1 MSQLQTGEA
10 RGAGRTASAGQAL
23 GKLRSLGNPKVLIA
37 YALAVLIFV
46 AGQLISP
53 GFGEFSNIM
62 NVLNISALL
71 GFIALAQMLVVLSG
85 GEGIDL
91 SVGAMA
97 SLGAVMSSQIIGGL
111 DGNLIQA
118 VAIVLAVGFLIGCV
132 SGVGISYFK
141 VPPLVMTLAMASVIQ
156 GGALVYTNGQPKGMA
171 SPLLKELGVGRTAGI
186 PNLVWLWILIAVV
199 AGIFLARTKWGK
211 LLYGLGTNRLTT
223 ELSGVRTRVVRTIVY
238 GASGA
243 ISAIGGMLL
252 LSYTGT
258 AFLDIGGTYMLPTII
273 AVVIGGISLAGG
285 LGSYN
290 GTVAGA
296 ILLTSLSSI
305 LVTLNMS
312 EGGRQIVYGV
322 ILLLLLIA
330 YGRQKTT

>member
-1 MSQLQTGEA
+1 MSQLQTSEA
-10 RGAGRTASAGQAL
+10 RNPGLTLKSV
-23 GKLRSLGNPKVLIA
+23 KNLGNFKVLIA
-37 YALAVLIFV
+37 YALAVLIFI
-46 AGQLISP
+46 AGQIISP

-97 SLGAVMSSQIIGGL
+97 SFGAVMSSQIIGGL
-111 DGNLIQA
+111 DGNLPLAIL
-118 VAIVLAVGFLIGCV
+118 IVLAVGFLIGCV
-132 SGVGISYFK
+132 SGIGISYFK

-171 SPLLKELGVGRTAGI
+171 SPLLKELGTGRTAGI
-186 PNLVWLWILIAVV
+186 PNLVFLWIVV
-199 AGIFLARTKWGK
+199 AVIVAVFLTRTKWGK

-223 ELSGVRTRVVRTIVY
+223 ELSGVRTRVVRTVVY

-243 ISAIGGMLL
+243 ISAISGMML

-258 AFLDIGGTYMLPTII
+258 AFLDIGATYMLPTII
-273 AVVIGGISLAGG
+273 AVVIGGIALTGG

-305 LVTLNMS
+305 LITLNIS
-312 EGGRQIVYGV
+312 EGGRQIVYGI

>member
-1 MSQLQTGEA
+1 MSMTNAQTRDMNGPGA
-10 RGAGRTASAGQAL
+10 ALRGIRQIGSRKVLVAYLLVILIFIAGQ
-23 GKLRSLGNPKVLIA
+23 V
-37 YALAVLIFV
+37 V
-46 AGQLISP
+46 SP
-53 GFGEFSNIM
+53 GFAAFSNIM

-71 GFIALAQMLVVLSG
+71 GLIALAQMLVVLSG

-97 SLGAVMSSQIIGGL
+97 SLGAVLASQMLNGA
-111 DGNLIQA
+111 DGNLLPAIA
-118 VAIVLAVGFLIGCV
+118 VVLLAGFAIGAV
-132 SGVGISYFK
+132 SGAGIAYFK

-156 GGALVYTNGQPKGMA
+156 GVALVYTNGQPKGMA

-186 PNLVWLWILIAVV
+186 PNLVLLWIAVAIVV
-199 AGIFLARTKWGK
+199 AVFLTRTRPGQA
-211 LLYGLGTNRLTT
+211 LYGLGTNRLTT
-223 ELSGVRTRVVRTIVY
+223 ELSGVRTKVFTTAVY

-243 ISAIGGMLL
+243 ISAIGGMML

-258 AFLDIGGTYMLPTII
+258 AFLDIGSSYMLPTII

-305 LVTLNMS
+305 LVTLRMG

-322 ILLLLLIA
+322 ILLLLLA
-330 YGRQKTT
+330 VYGRQKVK

>member
-1 MSQLQTGEA
+1 MSMGNVPTNA
-10 RGAGRTASAGQAL
+10 AGQGMAL
-23 GKLRSLGNPKVLIA
+23 GRVRNLGSRKVLIA
-37 YALAVLIFV
+37 YLLVLLIFI
-46 AGQLISP
+46 AGQVISP
-53 GFGEFSNIM
+53 GFAAFSNIM

-97 SLGAVMSSQIIGGL
+97 SLGAVMSSQLLNGM
-111 DGNLIQA
+111 DGNLPLAIA
-118 VAIVLAVGFLIGCV
+118 VVLAAGFAIGAV
-132 SGVGISYFK
+132 SGAGIAYFK

-156 GGALVYTNGQPKGMA
+156 GIGLVYTNGQPKGMA
-171 SPLLKELGVGRTAGI
+171 SPILKELGTGRTAGI
-186 PNLVWLWILIAVV
+186 PNLVLLWIVIAIVV
-199 AGIFLARTKWGK
+199 AVFLVRTRAGQT
-211 LLYGLGTNRLTT
+211 LYGLGTNRLTT
-223 ELSGVRTRVVRTIVY
+223 ELSGVRTRVVTTVVY

-243 ISAIGGMLL
+243 ISAISGMLL

-258 AFLDIGGTYMLPTII
+258 AFLDIGASYMLPTII

-285 LGSYN
+285 LGNYN

-305 LVTLNMS
+305 LVTLKIS

-322 ILLLLLIA
+322 ILLLLLA
-330 YGRQKTT
+330 VYGRQKSNT

>member
-1 MSQLQTGEA
+1 MSTSQLRTNEA
-10 RGAGRTASAGQAL
+10 RTAGLT
-23 GKLRSLGNPKVLIA
+23 LRKVKSLGNHKVLIA
-37 YALAVLIFV
+37 YLLALLIFV
-46 AGQLISP
+46 AGQIISP

-71 GFIALAQMLVVLSG
+71 GFIALAQMLVVMSG

-111 DGNLIQA
+111 DGNLP
-118 VAIVLAVGFLIGCV
+118 LAVIVVLLIGFLIGCV
-132 SGVGISYFK
+132 SGLGISYFK

-171 SPLLKELGVGRTAGI
+171 SPLLKELGTGRTAGI
-186 PNLVWLWILIAVV
+186 PHLVLLWIVIAVIV
-199 AGIFLARTKWGK
+199 AVFLLRTKWGK
-211 LLYGLGTNRLTT
+211 VLYGLGTNQLTT
-223 ELSGVRTRVVRTIVY
+223 ELSGVRTKVVRTVVY

-258 AFLDIGGTYMLPTII
+258 AFLDIGATYMLPTVI

-305 LVTLNMS
+305 LITMNIT

-330 YGRQKTT
+330 YGRQKMN

>member
-1 MSQLQTGEA
+1 MSPLQTSEA
-10 RGAGRTASAGQAL
+10 GAPGLAL
-23 GKLRSLGNPKVLIA
+23 RKIRSLGNHKALVA

-46 AGQLISP
+46 AGQLVSP
-53 GFGEFSNIM
+53 GFGAFSNIM

-97 SLGAVMSSQIIGGL
+97 SLGAVMSSQLIGGL
-111 DGNLIQA
+111 DGNLPLA
-118 VAIVLAVGFLIGCV
+118 VIVVLAVGFLIGCT
-132 SGVGISYFK
+132 SGVGIAYFK

-156 GGALVYTNGQPKGMA
+156 GAALVYTNGQPKGMA
-171 SPLLKELGVGRTAGI
+171 SPLLKELGTGRTAGI
-186 PNLVWLWILIAVV
+186 PNLVLLWLA
-199 AGIFLARTKWGK
+199 LALLVWLFMTRTKWGN
-211 LLYGLGTNRLTT
+211 LLYGLGMNRLTT
-223 ELSGVRTRVVRTIVY
+223 ELSGIRTRVVRTVVY

-258 AFLDIGGTYMLPTII
+258 AFLDIGAAYMLPTVI

-296 ILLTSLSSI
+296 ILLTTLSSI
-305 LVTLNMS
+305 LITLNIS
-312 EGGRQIVYGV
+312 EGGRQIVYGG
-322 ILLLLLIA
+322 ILLLLLIV
-330 YGRQKTT
+330 YGRQKTA